1 MSVDP
6 RTVDYGTDLAW
17 GLQTVT
23 LPFPDGSMRT
33 VQVYDVDPD
42 WKEVTGREGLGQ
54 ALARRLVTT
63 HGSLIDDPDY
73 GEDVRDY
80 INDDVSASD
89 LQQLARKVEAQFVKD
104 ERVQRAAV
112 VATYA
117 AGLLT
122 LVCTIWDGAGP
133 FKLTL
138 QIADVGI
145 TKLEV
150 TS

>member
-1 MSVDP
+1 MSIDP
-6 RTVDYGTDLAW
+6 RLVDYGVDLAW

-23 LPFPDGSMRT
+23 LPFDDGSMRT
-33 VQVYDVDPD
+33 VQVYDVDPN
-42 WKEVTGREGLGQ
+42 WAEVSGRLGLGQ

-73 GEDVRDY
+73 GLDVRDY

-89 LQQLARKVEAQFVKD
+89 LFQLARKVEAELAKD
-104 ERVQRAAV
+104 ERVSRSAV
-112 VATYA
+112 VATFTD
-117 AGLLT
+117 GKMS
-122 LVCTIWDGAGP
+122 LVCTIWDGGGP

-138 QIADVGI
+138 DIADVGI

-150 TS
+150 T